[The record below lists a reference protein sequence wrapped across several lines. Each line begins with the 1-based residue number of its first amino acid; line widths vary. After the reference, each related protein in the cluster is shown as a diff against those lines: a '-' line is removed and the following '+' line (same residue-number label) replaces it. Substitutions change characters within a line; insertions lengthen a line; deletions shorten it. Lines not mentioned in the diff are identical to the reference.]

1 MNNILLIDGHSLSEC
16 PKTWQIFIKTHR
28 IFGDNSK
35 KSIDHLRSI
44 IYHQYNGK
52 INFKRHKVTFNTEA
66 DLMLFLMKYS

>member
-1 MNNILLIDGHSLSEC
+1 MNNILPLGYYLSEC
-16 PKTWQIFIKTHR
+16 PKAWQIFIKTHR

-52 INFKRHKVTFNTEA
+52 ISFRKNKVTFNTEA